1 MATNVNKLHWKDVM
15 YLVVLFMGVAVM
27 WGMTT
32 TRIDY
37 IEKSLGEK
45 ADADVINTKLDYIA
59 EKVSNI
65 EEILEKREIK

>member
-1 MATNVNKLHWKDVM
+1 
-15 YLVVLFMGVAVM
+15 MGVAVM